1 LDCPDFNNEQK
12 LIKLVSDSELI
23 NTIRNILVEGE
34 VLISINQTINENSV
48 LRLSVETSGTDKA
61 VFELVK
67 EDIFEVDY
75 LQRDLWKVWCHRQH

>member
-75 LQRDLWKVWCHRQH
+75 SQ

>member
-1 LDCPDFNNEQK
+1 MDCPDFNNEQK

-75 LQRDLWKVWCHRQH
+75 SQ